1 MPDEWTREGDPIPEG
16 GREDARRAL
25 QRTAY
30 SMYAEESIRSSRMNS
45 GGTAE
50 ISIPVLIIRTGF
62 YFWYPDHKSIT
73 GYGAAEIQ
81 NPVKA
86 A

>member
-30 SMYAEESIRSSRMNS
+30 DSTRRVHPEIPDEFRWYRRDFDPCPDFQDRVLFL
-45 GGTAE
+45 GT
-50 ISIPVLIIRTGF
+50 PT
-62 YFWYPDHKSIT
+62 D
-73 GYGAAEIQ
+73 
-81 NPVKA
+81 
-86 A
+86 

>member
-30 SMYAEESIRSSRMNS
+30 DSTRREHPASPDEFRWYRRDL
-45 GGTAE
+45 
-50 ISIPVLIIRTGF
+50 IPVLIFRTGF
-62 YFWYPDHKSIT
+62 SFRYEKTLKTGRGEIRKFKSRIR
-73 GYGAAEIQ
+73 G
-81 NPVKA
+81 
-86 A
+86 